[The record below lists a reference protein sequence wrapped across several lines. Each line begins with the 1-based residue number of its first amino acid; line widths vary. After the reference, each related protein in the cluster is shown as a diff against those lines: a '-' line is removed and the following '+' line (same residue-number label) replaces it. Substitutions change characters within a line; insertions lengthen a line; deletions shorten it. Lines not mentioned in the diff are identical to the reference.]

1 MQPGDF
7 CRHPT
12 RIPEKTVFEHFNE
25 AVQAG
30 FPVLHG
36 QRDVALGHVLGEVQ
50 IGGDHAVQ
58 LPKLVL
64 GEVVLGDGHVGL
76 FDLAVRRVLP
86 GGQTHVILRV
96 VGALHDE
103 LGGGVPVHGEVHLVL
118 HRGIEAFRGGGSTVV
133 VDSSGIQV
141 GDLLIELALAGTDL
155 PDALQLFLK
164 VFVGQI
170 GALLEPFVVHD
181 PAANGVLRCDLIDPF
196 AELNGA
202 LGIDLEA
209 DRDDHLKRVMVGGIA
224 FAVCGSYPK
233 FSDN

>member
-1 MQPGDF
+1 M
-7 CRHPT
+7 
-12 RIPEKTVFEHFNE
+12 
-25 AVQAG
+25 QAG

-50 IGGDHAVQ
+50 IGGDHPVQ
-58 LPKLVL
+58 LPKLL
-64 GEVVLGDGHVGL
+64 FGEVVLGDGHVGL

-96 VGALHDE
+96 VDALHDE

-170 GALLEPFVVHD
+170 GAPLEPFVVHD

-202 LGIDLEA
+202 LGVALEA
-209 DRDDHLKRVMVGGIA
+209 DRDDHLQGIVLDSVRL
-224 FAVCGSYPK
+224 AVCGSYPK